1 MAALAR
7 SYTVVVLMQVSI
19 YMHVHGDKCCAC
31 MHACMAKHVATDPK
45 AHALDLKSLRFPV
58 VHCSELA

>member
-1 MAALAR
+1 MCME
-7 SYTVVVLMQVSI
+7 TNVV
-19 YMHVHGDKCCAC
+19 HAC
-31 MHACMAKHVATDPK
+31 MHGVATDPK